1 MAETYTLEAQPRAV
15 TGKKVGAL
23 RRQGLVPA
31 VIYGTRMAQPVSVQI
46 PYRPLQV
53 MLMKAG
59 GTHLID
65 MKVDDST
72 HTVLV
77 REVQRDVVRGDI
89 LHVDFL
95 AVSMDQKISTEVPVH
110 VVGESPAVESR
121 LGTLVQPVTSLTVEA
136 LPRDLIDS
144 VEVDVSG
151 LAAIGDSIHVRDL
164 NLGDKVT
171 ILTDG
176 DVMLVHVV
184 PVATTAAEEE
194 AEAEE
199 ETSSAEPELIRRER
213 DEEDEE

>member
-1 MAETYTLEAQPRAV
+1 
-15 TGKKVGAL
+15 
-23 RRQGLVPA
+23 
-31 VIYGTRMAQPVSVQI
+31 

-164 NLGDKVT
+164 NLG
-171 ILTDG
+171 
-176 DVMLVHVV
+176 
-184 PVATTAAEEE
+184 
-194 AEAEE
+194 
-199 ETSSAEPELIRRER
+199 
-213 DEEDEE
+213 